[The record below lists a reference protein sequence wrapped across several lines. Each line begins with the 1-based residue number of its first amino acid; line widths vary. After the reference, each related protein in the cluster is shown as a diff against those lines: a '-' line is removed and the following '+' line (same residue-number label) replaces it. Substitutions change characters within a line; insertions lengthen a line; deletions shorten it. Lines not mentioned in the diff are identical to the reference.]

1 MLNHIVLIK
10 FKKNITEESIKEVEA
25 LMEDLPNKIVE
36 IHSYEFGRDILH
48 SDRSYDFALVSLFAN
63 TESLQ
68 RYHVHPEHQKLLK
81 FLIPLCDH
89 ICTVDFMGT
98 DASDF
103 KEKAVGDDL
112 GTWEIGPK

>member
-1 MLNHIVLIK
+1 MLNHIVMIK
-10 FKKNITEESIKEVEA
+10 FKKSVTEETTKEIVT

-36 IHSYEFGRDILH
+36 IHSYEFGSDILH
-48 SDRSYDFALVSLFAN
+48 SERSYDFALVSLFAN

-68 RYHVHPEHQKLLK
+68 RYQVHPEHQKLLK
-81 FLIPLCDH
+81 KLIPLCDH

-103 KEKAVGDDL
+103 KEKPADQDL
-112 GTWEIGPK
+112 GTWEIEPK